1 MARRSSAEYQNPLV
15 ERYSSPEMI
24 RLFSADT
31 KFRTWRRLWIALAE
45 AERRLG
51 LPVTSAQIA
60 EMRRAADSINYDAA
74 EHWERRLR
82 HDVMAHIRA
91 FGEQCPRAKG
101 IIHLGATSAY
111 VVDNTDLVVMR
122 EAVRLLRAKCAAL
135 CAALGRFA
143 GRMRSV
149 PTLAFTHLQAAQPT
163 TVGKRAAGWAQEFLL
178 DLDALD
184 FAESQIRFLGAKGA
198 TGTQASFLK
207 LFDGDARKVDRLDLL
222 VTRAMGFDRRFLVTG
237 QTYPRKVDSAALAA
251 CASIAQSA
259 HKFTNDLRVLQ
270 SRQEMEEPFEEEQV
284 GSSAMPY
291 KRNPMRAERVAAL
304 ARFALCGAQNA
315 SWTAAAQFFE
325 RTLDDSANKRLAIA
339 ETFLAAD
346 AILILCLN
354 IVEGWKVHREVIR
367 RHVAEEL
374 PFLATEN
381 VMMEAVRRG
390 GDRQVLHE
398 RIRVHTRAAAER
410 IKAGGANDLPERI
423 ASDPA
428 FAKVRGTLTAALD
441 PSRYVGRAPAQVDD
455 FLRLELRPRL
465 RRIRGMRAG
474 GEVRV

>member
-1 MARRSSAEYQNPLV
+1 MPSRSPAEYQNPLV
-15 ERYSSPEMI
+15 ERYASPEMI

-51 LPVTSAQIA
+51 LPVSAAQIA
-60 EMRRAADSINYDAA
+60 EMRRNADRINYRAADRF
-74 EHWERRLR
+74 ERRLR

-91 FGEQCPRAKG
+91 FGEQCPRARG

-111 VVDNTDLVVMR
+111 VVDNTDLIVMR
-122 EAVRLLRAKCAAL
+122 DALRHLRAKAAAL
-135 CAALGRFA
+135 GAALGRFA
-143 GRMRSV
+143 HRMRSV

-207 LFDGDARKVDRLDLL
+207 LFNGNARQVERLDAL
-222 VTRAMGFDRRFLVTG
+222 VTRAMGFGRRFLVTG
-237 QTYPRKVDSAALAA
+237 QTYPRKVDATALAA

-304 ARFALCGAQNA
+304 ARFVLCGSQNA

-354 IVEGWKVHREVIR
+354 IVKGWKVHRDVIR

-390 GDRQVLHE
+390 GDRQALHE

-410 IKAGGANDLPERI
+410 VRSGRANDLFERI
-423 ASDPA
+423 AADSA
-428 FAKVRGTLTAALD
+428 FARVRGMLSSSLD
-441 PSRYVGRAPAQVDD
+441 PGRYVGRAPEQVEI
-455 FLRLELRPRL
+455 FLRTELRPRL
-465 RRIRGMRAG
+465 CRIRPSRVT